1 MKETTK
7 RALLLSSKSFTFM
20 TYVMICLIVAAAFFW
35 QYQITASQLQQHQ
48 QQQDTQHKQ
57 TINMLNKVTSAQIGS
72 LQKQLIL
79 VAQRPVLSA
88 VLVSGDD
95 VQLANQQRALHEIF
109 ASAKSICLIGAE
121 VDNVDK
127 NACIPITY
135 ATLESLRQA
144 KKEGRS
150 SIALLQPGTEDAH
163 LLLAQRITDQ
173 DNNVVGVLVLT
184 FSPDIV
190 TKLLFTDEHVD
201 GYAELRQGTKNN
213 IALATQGNMILK
225 QGVAPFQVE
234 IAGTHWHIAY
244 WPEKIS
250 AITQSFTLI
259 IVIFGVIILM
269 WLLLVAIRGYV
280 HKVDIANL
288 KQQLLDLNS
297 GTMKTKYPIIN
308 RSLQEIS
315 ANIQVLARTKRV
327 VTESNTQPKKPLNSP
342 STNTK
347 TTSEIIRKKSQENT
361 IVDPDELDMLEDN
374 VAIVQSIF
382 KAYDIRGIV
391 GESLNSE
398 IVRVIGRAIGSEAQA
413 LGQKHLVVGRDG
425 RHSSPELSEALI
437 AGILGSGC
445 DVTDLGMVPTPVLY
459 FASHHL
465 GTQSAV
471 MVTGSHN
478 PGNYNGLKIIL
489 AGKSLTGDA
498 IQGLYRRIDQS
509 ELLKGQGTRHQA
521 NVTEDYIQKI
531 ADDIQVSRPIKVV
544 VDCGNGVAGAIVP
557 LLLRALGCEVI
568 ELYCEVDGSFPNHH
582 PDPSQPDNLQ
592 DLAAAVKQHDAEL
605 GIAFDGDGDRLGVVD
620 TMGNTIYPDRLMM
633 MFAQDVLLRRP
644 GAVIIY
650 DVKSSNLLGEEIS
663 RAGGEAIM
671 WQSGHSV
678 IKNKMLEMNAQLAGE
693 LSGHIFFK
701 ERWYGFDDGMYA
713 AARLLEL
720 LCQDPLERTP
730 TEIFAALPSKKST
743 PEILLAMDAVA
754 SKQFIAKIQQEG
766 NFPDAQVTTIDGLRA
781 DYVNGW
787 GLVRASNTMPGLTL
801 RFEGDT
807 EADLSYIQERF
818 KRQMFNI
825 NPTLNISFSDKVSP
839 LSYDESSVL
848 SSDKPISSS
857 LDEPVSL
864 SLEESTSLSFD
875 EPVALSLEE
884 SISSVP
890 EQSLSLAP
898 EKKPGLTLKDTE

>member
-7 RALLLSSKSFTFM
+7 RALLLSSKSFAFM
-20 TYVMICLIVAAAFFW
+20 TYVLSCLIVAAAFFW
-35 QYQITASQLQQHQ
+35 QYQISESQLQHQ
-48 QQQDTQHKQ
+48 QQQQYKQHQQ
-57 TINMLNKVTSAQIGS
+57 TINMLNKVTSAQIKL
-72 LQKQLIL
+72 LQKQLVL

-88 VLVSGDD
+88 VLMSENAAEIV
-95 VQLANQQRALHEIF
+95 NQQQALHEIF
-109 ASAKSICLIGAE
+109 PSAKNICLVGAD
-121 VDNVDK
+121 VDDVDK

-144 KKEGRS
+144 KIEGSS
-150 SIALLQPGTEDAH
+150 SIALLQTGTEDAH

-173 DNNVVGVLVLT
+173 DKNVTGVLVLT
-184 FSPDIV
+184 FSPEIV
-190 TKLLFTDEHVD
+190 TNLFFTDEHVD
-201 GYAELRQGTKNN
+201 GYAELLQGSKTSV
-213 IALATQGNMILK
+213 ILAVQGNVKSK
-225 QGVAPFQVE
+225 QAAAPFQVD

-244 WPEKIS
+244 WPENVVG
-250 AITQSFTLI
+250 ITPSYTLI
-259 IVIFGVIILM
+259 TVIFGVIILM
-269 WLLLVAIRGYV
+269 WLLLVSIRGYV
-280 HKVDIANL
+280 HKVDTASL

-297 GTMKTKYPIIN
+297 GTMKTKYTIIDH
-308 RSLQEIS
+308 SLQEVS
-315 ANIQVLARTKRV
+315 ANIQMLAKTKTV
-327 VTESNTQPKKPLNSP
+327 VPASNTQTTKPLNSP
-342 STNTK
+342 PTNTK
-347 TTSEIIRKKSQENT
+347 TTSEMIRKKSQENT
-361 IVDPDELDMLEDN
+361 SVDPVESDMLEDD
-374 VAIVQSIF
+374 VDIVQSIF
-382 KAYDIRGIV
+382 KAYDIRGVV

-413 LGQKHLVVGRDG
+413 LGQSHLVVGRDG

-478 PGNYNGLKIIL
+478 PENYNGLKIIL

-498 IQGLYRRIDQS
+498 IQALYQRINQS
-509 ELLKGQGTRHQA
+509 DLLKGQGTRHQTD
-521 NVTEDYIQKI
+521 VTEDYIQKI
-531 ADDIQVSRPIKVV
+531 AGDIQVSRPIKVV
-544 VDCGNGVAGAIVP
+544 VDCGNGVAGALVP
-557 LLLRALGCEVI
+557 LLLRALDCEVI

-592 DLAAAVKQHDAEL
+592 DLVAAVKQHDAEL

-620 TMGNTIYPDRLMM
+620 TIGNIIFPDRLMM

-650 DVKSSNLLGEEIS
+650 DVKSSNLLGEVIS

-678 IKNKMLEMNAQLAGE
+678 IKNKMLEMDAQLAGE

-730 TEIFAALPSKKST
+730 TEIFAALPSRKST
-743 PEILLAMDAVA
+743 PEILLAMDADA
-754 SKQFIAKIQQEG
+754 SKRFIAKIQQEG
-766 NFPDAQVTTIDGLRA
+766 SFPDAQITTMDGLRA

-818 KRQMFNI
+818 KRQMLLIDPAI
-825 NPTLNISFSDKVSP
+825 NVTFSSYTSTLPS
-839 LSYDESSVL
+839 DESAVL
-848 SSDKPISSS
+848 SSDELISSS
-857 LDEPVSL
+857 LDEPVST
-864 SLEESTSLSFD
+864 SLDESSSLSFD
-875 EPVALSLEE
+875 QPIALSLDD
-884 SISSVP
+884 SISPDP
-890 EQSLSLAP
+890 EQTLSLAP
-898 EKKPGLTLKDTE
+898 EKKLGLTLKDTE

>member
-7 RALLLSSKSFTFM
+7 RALLLSSKSFAFM
-20 TYVMICLIVAAAFFW
+20 TYVVSCLIVAAAFFW
-35 QYQITASQLQQHQ
+35 QYQISESQLKQQQ
-48 QQQDTQHKQ
+48 QQQDKQHQ
-57 TINMLNKVTSAQIGS
+57 LTINMLNKVTSAQIDL

-79 VAQRPVLSA
+79 VAQRPVMSA
-88 VLVSGDD
+88 VLVSGD
-95 VQLANQQRALHEIF
+95 VAQIANQQQALHEMF
-109 ASAKSICLIGAE
+109 PSAKSICLIGAE
-121 VDNVDK
+121 IDNVGK
-127 NACIPITY
+127 SACIPITY

-144 KKEGRS
+144 KKEGSS
-150 SIALLQPGTEDAH
+150 SIALLQPRTDDAH
-163 LLLAQRITDQ
+163 LLLAQKITDQ
-173 DNNVVGVLVLT
+173 ENNIVGVLVLT

-190 TKLLFTDEHVD
+190 TNLLFTDEHVD
-201 GYAELRQGTKNN
+201 GYAELLQGTKNSV
-213 IALATQGNMILK
+213 ALASQGNVQLK

-244 WPEKIS
+244 WPEKVS
-250 AITQSFTLI
+250 AITQSFALI
-259 IVIFGVIILM
+259 TAIFGVIILM
-269 WLLLVAIRGYV
+269 WLFLVAIRGYV
-280 HKVDIANL
+280 YKVDIANL

-297 GTMKTKYPIIN
+297 GVMKTKYTIID
-308 RSLQEIS
+308 RSLQDIS
-315 ANIQVLARTKRV
+315 ANIKMLVLNKPAV
-327 VTESNTQPKKPLNSP
+327 PASNTPPTKPLNSP
-342 STNTK
+342 LTNTK
-347 TTSEIIRKKSQENT
+347 TTSEIIRKKSEDNT
-361 IVDPDELDMLEDN
+361 SVDPDELDLLEDN
-374 VAIVQSIF
+374 VDIVQSIF

-391 GESLNSE
+391 GESLNNE

-413 LGQKHLVVGRDG
+413 LGHMHLVVGRDG

-465 GTQSAV
+465 DTQSAV

-478 PGNYNGLKIIL
+478 PANYNGLKIIL
-489 AGKSLTGDA
+489 AGRSLTGDA
-498 IQGLYRRIDQS
+498 IQALYRRIDQS
-509 ELLKGQGTRHQA
+509 DLLKGQGTRHQA

-531 ADDIQVSRPIKVV
+531 ADDIHVSRPIKVV

-557 LLLRALGCEVI
+557 QLLHALGCEVI

-592 DLAAAVKQHDAEL
+592 DLVSAVRQHDAEL

-620 TMGNTIYPDRLMM
+620 TMGNTIFPDRLMM

-678 IKNKMLEMNAQLAGE
+678 IKNKMLEMDAQLAGE

-730 TEIFAALPSKKST
+730 TEIFAALPGRKST
-743 PEILLAMDAVA
+743 PEILLEMDVA
-754 SKQFIAKIQQEG
+754 ESKQFITKIQQEG
-766 NFPDAQVTTIDGLRA
+766 QFPDAQVTTMDGLRA

-807 EADLSYIQERF
+807 EADLSNIQERF
-818 KRQMFNI
+818 KRQMLQI
-825 NPTLNISFSDKVSP
+825 APTLNVSFSDKASS
-839 LSYDESSVL
+839 LASNESVVL
-848 SSDKPISSS
+848 SS
-857 LDEPVSL
+857 DEPVSL
-864 SLEESTSLSFD
+864 SLDEPMPLSLDEPMSLSFD
-875 EPVALSLEE
+875 EPIASSLDE
-884 SISSVP
+884 SIPPV
-890 EQSLSLAP
+890 P
-898 EKKPGLTLKDTE
+898 EKKSGLTLKDTE

>member
-201 GYAELRQGTKNN
+201 GYAELLQGTKNN

-374 VAIVQSIF
+374 VDIVQSIF

-730 TEIFAALPSKKST
+730 TEIFAALPSRKST

>member
-7 RALLLSSKSFTFM
+7 RALLLSSKSFAFM
-20 TYVMICLIVAAAFFW
+20 TYVLICLIIAAAFFW
-35 QYQITASQLQQHQ
+35 QSQITASQLQQHQ
-48 QQQDTQHKQ
+48 QQQDRQHKQ
-57 TINMLNKVTSAQIGS
+57 TINMLNKVTSAQIDS
-72 LQKQLIL
+72 LLKQLIL

-109 ASAKSICLIGAE
+109 PSAKSICLIGAD

-127 NACIPITY
+127 NACMPITY

-173 DNNVVGVLVLT
+173 DNNVVGVLLVT

-190 TKLLFTDEHVD
+190 TNLLFTDEHVD
-201 GYAELRQGTKNN
+201 GYAELLQGTKNN
-213 IALATQGNMILK
+213 IALATQGNVLLK

-234 IAGTHWHIAY
+234 ILGTHWHIAY
-244 WPEKIS
+244 WPENVP
-250 AITQSFTLI
+250 AITQSFSLI
-259 IVIFGVIILM
+259 IAIFGVIILM
-269 WLLLVAIRGYV
+269 WLLLLAIRSYV

-297 GTMKTKYPIIN
+297 GTMKTKYPIID

-327 VTESNTQPKKPLNSP
+327 VSESNTQPKKPLNSP

-374 VAIVQSIF
+374 VDIVQSIF

-398 IVRVIGRAIGSEAQA
+398 IIRVIGRAIGSEAQA
-413 LGQKHLVVGRDG
+413 LGQRHLVVGRDG

-437 AGILGSGC
+437 GGILGSGC

-478 PGNYNGLKIIL
+478 PENHNGLKIIL

-509 ELLKGQGTRHQA
+509 DLLKGQGTRYQA

-592 DLAAAVKQHDAEL
+592 DLVKSVKQHDAEL

-678 IKNKMLEMNAQLAGE
+678 IKNKMLEMDAQLAGE

-730 TEIFAALPSKKST
+730 TEIFAALPNRKST
-743 PEILLAMDAVA
+743 PEILLAMDADA
-754 SKQFIAKIQQEG
+754 SKRFITKIQQEG
-766 NFPDAQVTTIDGLRA
+766 SFPDAQITTMDGLRA

-787 GLVRASNTMPGLTL
+787 GLVRSSNTMPGLTL

-818 KRQMFNI
+818 KRQMLKI
-825 NPTLNISFSDKVSP
+825 NPTLNISFSDKSSS
-839 LSYDESSVL
+839 LASNESVVL
-848 SSDKPISSS
+848 SSDEPISLPMDEPMSLS
-857 LDEPVSL
+857 LDEP
-864 SLEESTSLSFD
+864 TTLSFD
-875 EPVALSLEE
+875 EPAALSLDE
-884 SISSVP
+884 SISP
-890 EQSLSLAP
+890 DPDQSLSIDP

>member
-1 MKETTK
+1 MKDRTK
-7 RALLLSSKSFTFM
+7 RALLLSSKSFAFM
-20 TYVMICLIVAAAFFW
+20 TYVVSCLIVAAAFFW
-35 QYQITASQLQQHQ
+35 QYQISESQLDQ
-48 QQQDTQHKQ
+48 QQQQQYTQHQQ
-57 TINMLNKVTSAQIGS
+57 TINMLNKVTSAQIKL
-72 LQKQLIL
+72 LQKQLTL
-79 VAQRPVLSA
+79 VAQRPVVSA
-88 VLVSGDD
+88 VLVSGD
-95 VQLANQQRALHEIF
+95 VERIANQQQALHEIF
-109 ASAKSICLIGAE
+109 PSAKSICLIGAG

-127 NACIPITY
+127 NACLPVTY

-144 KKEGRS
+144 KKEGSS
-150 SIALLQPGTEDAH
+150 SIALLQPGTDDAH

-173 DNNVVGVLVLT
+173 ENNIVGVLVVT

-190 TKLLFTDEHVD
+190 TNLLFTDEQVA
-201 GYAELRQGTKNN
+201 GYAELLQGSKNA
-213 IALATQGNMILK
+213 IALAVQGDVKLK
-225 QGVAPFQVE
+225 QGAAPFQVE
-234 IAGTHWHIAY
+234 IVGTHWHIAY
-244 WPEKIS
+244 WPEKVP

-259 IVIFGVIILM
+259 IVIFSVVILM
-269 WLLLVAIRGYV
+269 WLLLVAVRGYV
-280 HKVDIANL
+280 YKVDIANL

-297 GTMKTKYPIIN
+297 GVMKTKYTIID
-308 RSLQEIS
+308 RSLQAIS
-315 ANIQVLARTKRV
+315 AQIQMLARTKTV
-327 VTESNTQPKKPLNSP
+327 ASASSAQPTKPVKSP
-342 STNTK
+342 STNTN
-347 TTSEIIRKKSQENT
+347 TTSEIIRKKSQENS
-361 IVDPDELDMLEDN
+361 IVDHEELDDLRDD
-374 VAIVQSIF
+374 VDIVQSIF

-391 GESLNSE
+391 GESLNNE

-478 PGNYNGLKIIL
+478 PANYNGLKIIL

-498 IQGLYRRIDQS
+498 IQALYRRIDQS
-509 ELLKGQGTRHQA
+509 DLLKGQGTRHQA

-531 ADDIQVSRPIKVV
+531 AGDIQVSRPIKVV

-557 LLLRALGCEVI
+557 LLLRALGCDVI

-592 DLAAAVKQHDAEL
+592 DLVSAVQQHEAEL

-620 TMGNTIYPDRLMM
+620 TMGNTIFPDRLMM

-678 IKNKMLEMNAQLAGE
+678 IKNKMLEMDAQLAGE

-701 ERWYGFDDGMYA
+701 ERWYGFDDGMYS

-720 LCQDPLERTP
+720 LCQDPLDRTP
-730 TEIFAALPSKKST
+730 TEIFAALPSRKST
-743 PEILLAMDAVA
+743 PEILLAMDAA
-754 SKQFIAKIQQEG
+754 ESKQFIAKIQQEG
-766 NFPDAQVTTIDGLRA
+766 HFPDAQVTTMDGLRA

-818 KRQMFNI
+818 KRQMLLI
-825 NPTLNISFSDKVSP
+825 NPTLNISFSDKPSS
-839 LSYDESSVL
+839 LASNESAVL
-848 SSDKPISSS
+848 SSDEPISLS
-857 LDEPVSL
+857 LDEPMSL
-864 SLEESTSLSFD
+864 SLDEPTTLSFD
-875 EPVALSLEE
+875 EPVALSLDET
-884 SISSVP
+884 ISP
-890 EQSLSLAP
+890 DPDKSLSLDP
-898 EKKPGLTLKDTE
+898 EKKLGLTLKDTE

>member
-7 RALLLSSKSFTFM
+7 RALLLSSKSFAFM
-20 TYVMICLIVAAAFFW
+20 TYVVSCLIVAAAFFW
-35 QYQITASQLQQHQ
+35 QYQISESQLQHQ
-48 QQQDTQHKQ
+48 QQQQDKQHQ
-57 TINMLNKVTSAQIGS
+57 LTINMLNKVISAQIKL
-72 LQKQLIL
+72 LQKQLTL
-79 VAQRPVLSA
+79 VAQRPVVSA
-88 VLVSGDD
+88 VLVSGN
-95 VQLANQQRALHEIF
+95 VAQIASQQQALHEIF
-109 ASAKSICLIGAE
+109 PSAKSICLIGAG
-121 VDNVDK
+121 VDNVDRS
-127 NACIPITY
+127 ACIPITY

-144 KKEGRS
+144 KKEGSS
-150 SIALLQPGTEDAH
+150 SIALLQPGTDDAH

-173 DNNVVGVLVLT
+173 ENNIVGVLVVT
-184 FSPDIV
+184 FSPDLV
-190 TKLLFTDEHVD
+190 TNLLFTDEHVD
-201 GYAELRQGTKNN
+201 GYAELLQGAKNDV
-213 IALATQGNMILK
+213 ALATQGNVSLK

-234 IAGTHWHIAY
+234 ITGTHWHIAY
-244 WPEKIS
+244 WPEKVS
-250 AITQSFTLI
+250 VITQSFTLI
-259 IVIFGVIILM
+259 LVIFGVIILM
-269 WLLLVAIRGYV
+269 WLLLVTIRGYV
-280 HKVDIANL
+280 YKVDIANL

-297 GTMKTKYPIIN
+297 GVMKTKYTLID

-315 ANIQVLARTKRV
+315 ANIQMLARTKKV
-327 VTESNTQPKKPLNSP
+327 ASASNTLPTKPLKSP
-342 STNTK
+342 AKNTN

-361 IVDPDELDMLEDN
+361 ILDPAELEMQEDN
-374 VAIVQSIF
+374 VDIVQSIF

-391 GESLNSE
+391 GESLNNE
-398 IVRVIGRAIGSEAQA
+398 IVRVIGRAIGSEAQS

-478 PGNYNGLKIIL
+478 PANYNGLKIIL

-498 IQGLYRRIDQS
+498 IQALYRRIDQS
-509 ELLKGQGTRHQA
+509 DLLKGQGTRHQA
-521 NVTEDYIQKI
+521 NVTENYIQKI

-557 LLLRALGCEVI
+557 LLLRALGCDVI

-592 DLAAAVKQHDAEL
+592 DLVSAVQQHEAEL

-620 TMGNTIYPDRLMM
+620 TLGNTIYPDRLMM

-663 RAGGEAIM
+663 LAGGEAIM

-678 IKNKMLEMNAQLAGE
+678 IKNKMLEMDAQLAGE

-720 LCQDPLERTP
+720 LCEDPLERTP
-730 TEIFAALPSKKST
+730 TEIFAALPNRKST
-743 PEILLAMDAVA
+743 PEILLAMDATE
-754 SKQFIAKIQQEG
+754 SKLFIAKIQQEG
-766 NFPDAQVTTIDGLRA
+766 HFPDAQVTTMDGLRA

-807 EADLSYIQERF
+807 EADLSNIQERF
-818 KRQMFNI
+818 KRQMLQI
-825 NPTLNISFSDKVSP
+825 NPALNFSFSDKPSSLP
-839 LSYDESSVL
+839 SNESSVL
-848 SSDKPISSS
+848 SSEEPI
-857 LDEPVSL
+857 SL
-864 SLEESTSLSFD
+864 SLGEPMSLSSD
-875 EPVALSLEE
+875 EPTPLSLDE
-884 SISSVP
+884 SISSVR
-890 EQSLSLAP
+890 EQSLSLDP